1 LRRARPRT
9 VEQSPS
15 EQFMRAALNQARL
28 AAAAGEVPVGAVIEI
43 GDVAIAAAH
52 NRPIALGDPTAHA
65 ELLAIREA
73 ARALGNYRLP
83 GATLYATV
91 EPCIMC
97 CGAIINARLERLVY
111 GAADPKAG
119 GVESRHRLLADR
131 RLNHQVEVRGGVLAR
146 ESAELLQAFFR
157 TRRV

>member
-1 LRRARPRT
+1 
-9 VEQSPS
+9 
-15 EQFMRAALNQARL
+15 MRAALNQARL
-28 AAAAGEVPVGAVIEI
+28 AAAAGEVPVGAVIEV
-43 GDVAIAAAH
+43 GDVAVAAAH

-146 ESAELLQAFFR
+146 ECAELLQAFFR

>member
-1 LRRARPRT
+1 
-9 VEQSPS
+9 
-15 EQFMRAALNQARL
+15 MRAALEQAHQ

-43 GDVAIAAAH
+43 GEVVVAATH
-52 NRPIALGDPTAHA
+52 NQPIALGDPTAHA

-97 CGAIINARLERLVY
+97 CGAIINARVERLVY

-119 GVESRHRLLADR
+119 GVESRYRLLADR
-131 RLNHQVEVRGGVLAR
+131 RLNHTVAVRGGVLAQ
-146 ESAELLQAFFR
+146 ECAEVLQAFFR
-157 TRRV
+157 TRRT